1 MGKMNDY
8 SIWLEEKG
16 YLVWDDRRDELVWPA
31 SSVDPD
37 RVFDEY
43 MEEQRK
49 AKEKKA

>member
-1 MGKMNDY
+1 MSKIGDY
-8 SIWLEEKG
+8 NIWLEEKG
-16 YLVWDDRRDELVWPA
+16 YLVWDDRRDELVWPP

-49 AKEKKA
+49 EK

>member
-1 MGKMNDY
+1 MGRMKDY

-49 AKEKKA
+49 GKEKKD